1 MYNDTFTQRAP
12 TSSDPSE
19 ARPRAWLRVSSVA
32 RPASIDATRFSI
44 GDGGDGGDGDDA
56 EGGGRWTNAMGRAAT
71 RDDDECDE
79 GRGRRTA
86 GGV

>member
-1 MYNDTFTQRAP
+1 MIHLHNGPQRHP
-12 TSSDPSE
+12 IRPKP

-71 RDDDECDE
+71 REDDECDE

>member
-1 MYNDTFTQRAP
+1 MIHLHNGPQRHP
-12 TSSDPSE
+12 IRPKP

-44 GDGGDGGDGDDA
+44 GDGDVGGDGDDDA

-71 RDDDECDE
+71 GDEYDE
-79 GRGRRTA
+79 DAGRPA